1 MKHLL
6 IKFFKWIDLMFR
18 PLLDLDR
25 WSSWIFLTLYA
36 CLFTCAFA
44 VLCEPYRHGILTLTT
59 CWVIGIAIAVSN
71 GISCYFMY
79 KGFKRGPSKTG
90 RVDAGIWYTA
100 AIALSVVLDITCI
113 LWILTIVI
121 VKIIHYPVT
130 GLIKWLS
137 EADIDI
143 EKH

>member
-1 MKHLL
+1 MLDIIKKILNNEKIEIIDNTGMEQDECLL
-6 IKFFKWIDLMFR
+6 
-18 PLLDLDR
+18 
-25 WSSWIFLTLYA
+25 
-36 CLFTCAFA
+36 C
-44 VLCEPYRHGILTLTT
+44 
-59 CWVIGIAIAVSN
+59 
-71 GISCYFMY
+71 FMY
-79 KGFKRGPSKTG
+79 KGYKRGPSKTG

-100 AIALSVVLDITCI
+100 AIASSVVLDITYI
-113 LWILTIVI
+113 FWILIIVI